1 MISMVWYGMW
11 HGGLGIPEK
20 GMRLTAHC
28 VEPSI
33 IDTAALGGRGLREVV
48 WVLVAGSELTDR
60 MYIGVA

>member
-1 MISMVWYGMW
+1 
-11 HGGLGIPEK
+11 
-20 GMRLTAHC
+20 MRLTAHC